1 VTFNINNQNA
11 GLINNVAG
19 DQHIHGGQA
28 GSQVTLDA
36 ARGAVRQL
44 RQVLSGEPLPQAAA
58 AAALGDLDD
67 LDVEMCTQEPDRPTI
82 ADRLRHLTSV
92 LISAG
97 SLASAGAA
105 VIGPLQTLVTWLGHL
120 GEPIGHMLA
129 TMSF

>member
-1 VTFNINNQNA
+1 MTFNINNQNA

-67 LDVEMCTQEPDRPTI
+67 LDAEMCTREPDRPTI